1 MPLDLLEFEE
11 PVGVLLKE
19 IEALSMLPRTPERE
33 KSIATLRKRADEI
46 RAELYSN
53 LTPWQRVLV
62 ARHPN
67 RPNTLNYIERLFTG
81 WEELHGDRR
90 FADDKAIVCGFAE
103 YRGQPVAIVGHQKGG
118 GDTKEKIF
126 RNFGYARPE
135 GYRKALRVMELAQKF
150 ARPIVVFIDTPA
162 AYPGVESEERGV
174 AEAIAL
180 NLREMMM
187 LEVPIIVIVCGEG
200 GSGGALG
207 IAIGDRVLMQEF
219 SVYSVIPPE
228 GCAAILWRDANRKVE
243 AAAALKLT
251 APDLLALGLVDAIV
265 PEPAGGAHNDP
276 DSATALVDQAL
287 SAALADVSRLTI
299 EARLAARYD
308 KFRKMGE
315 EGVGFIDAS
324 KADTS
329 IVD

>member
-1 MPLDLLEFEE
+1 VPPDLLEFEE

-33 KSIATLRKRADEI
+33 RSIQTLQKRADEI
-46 RAELYSN
+46 RVEIYAN

-67 RPNTLNYIERLFTG
+67 RPNTLDYVERLFTG
-81 WEELHGDRR
+81 WDELRGDRR
-90 FADDKAIVCGFAE
+90 FADDPAIVCGFAD
-103 YRGQPVAIVGHQKGG
+103 YKGQPVCIVGHQKGR
-118 GDTKEKIF
+118 DTKQKIY

-135 GYRKALRVMELAQKF
+135 GYRKALRVMQLAHKF
-150 ARPIVVFIDTPA
+150 SRPIIVFIDTPA
-162 AYPGVESEERGV
+162 AFPGIESEERGV

-187 LEVPIIVIVCGEG
+187 LEVPIVIVVCGEG

-219 SVYSVIPPE
+219 AVYSVIPPE

-243 AAAALKLT
+243 AAEALKIT
-251 APDLLALGLVDAIV
+251 APDLLALGLIDVII
-265 PEPAGGAHNDP
+265 PEPAGGAHNDL
-276 DSATALVDQAL
+276 DAATALVDQAIDETLGDL
-287 SAALADVSRLTI
+287 SSMSIA
-299 EARLAARYD
+299 ARLETRYE
-308 KFRKMGE
+308 KFRRMGE
-315 EGVGFIDAS
+315 EGSAFV
-324 KADTS
+324 DTETKNQEL
-329 IVD
+329 